1 MERVVSRTELD
12 VTGIGNAIVDIIA
25 PTDDAT
31 IARLEMSKASMIL
44 INRERSEQLRELMG
58 PRVQLSGGSAGNT
71 VAGLASLGAK
81 VGYIGKIRDDELGDA
96 FRHDITSMGVL
107 YPTPPAVDGP
117 PTAHCLIF
125 VTPDAQRTMNTY
137 LGACVNLAV
146 HDLDRKM
153 IEASSIL
160 YLEGYLFDPPN
171 AQNAF
176 RAAAHMAH
184 AAGRQVA
191 LTLSDSFCVERH
203 RQAFLD
209 LIEDHVDILFANE
222 MELKALFETE
232 VWEDAV
238 ACVAPQ
244 VRFAAITRG
253 SLGSIIA
260 TGERIIPICAARAAS
275 IIDTTG
281 AGDLYASGV
290 MFGLATGRS
299 PEECGWLG
307 SVAAAEVISHF
318 GGRPEIPLKDYLT
331 SRSIEMPV
339 TVRHAQIQ
347 RSR

>member
-1 MERVVSRTELD
+1 VNRAALD
-12 VTGIGNAIVDIIA
+12 VTGIGNAIVDIISSA
-25 PTDDAT
+25 DDVT
-31 IARLEMSKASMIL
+31 IARLQMSKATMTL
-44 INRERSEQLRELMG
+44 INQERSEQLRELMG

-71 VAGLASLGAK
+71 IAGLASLGAK

-96 FRHDITSMGVL
+96 FRHDITSTGVR
-107 YPTPPAVDGP
+107 YPTPAAVDGP

-137 LGACVNLAV
+137 LGACINLTV
-146 HDLDRKM
+146 HDLDREM
-153 IEASSIL
+153 IEASRIL

-176 RAAAHMAH
+176 RAAADMAH

-191 LTLSDSFCVERH
+191 LTLSDSFCVQRH
-203 RQAFLD
+203 RRAFLD
-209 LIEDHVDILFANE
+209 LIENHIDILFANE

-232 VWEDAV
+232 VWDDAV
-238 ACVAPQ
+238 SFLAPK

-253 SLGSIIA
+253 SLGSIIV
-260 TGERIIPICAARAAS
+260 TGGRIISISAARAIS
-275 IIDTTG
+275 NIDTTG

-318 GGRPEIPLKDYLT
+318 GGRPEIPLKDYLA
-331 SRSIEMPV
+331 SRSIEMPA

>member
-1 MERVVSRTELD
+1 VNRAALD
-12 VTGIGNAIVDIIA
+12 VTGIGNAIVDIISSA
-25 PTDDAT
+25 DDVT
-31 IARLEMSKASMIL
+31 IARLQMSKATMTL
-44 INRERSEQLRELMG
+44 INQERSEQLRELMG

-71 VAGLASLGAK
+71 IAGLASLGAK

-96 FRHDITSMGVL
+96 FRHDITSMGVR

-137 LGACVNLAV
+137 LGACVNLTV
-146 HDLDRKM
+146 HDLDREM
-153 IEASSIL
+153 IEASRIL

-176 RAAAHMAH
+176 RAAAEMAH
-184 AAGRQVA
+184 VAGRQVA
-191 LTLSDSFCVERH
+191 LTLSDSFCVQRH
-203 RQAFLD
+203 RRAFLD
-209 LIEDHVDILFANE
+209 LIENHIDILFANE

-232 VWEDAV
+232 VWDDAV
-238 ACVAPQ
+238 AFLAPE

-253 SLGSIIA
+253 SLGSIIV
-260 TGERIIPICAARAAS
+260 TGGRIISISAARATS
-275 IIDTTG
+275 VVDTTG

-318 GGRPEIPLKDYLT
+318 GGRPEIPLKDYLA
-331 SRSIEMPV
+331 SRAIEMPA

>member
-1 MERVVSRTELD
+1 VNRAALD
-12 VTGIGNAIVDIIA
+12 VTGIGNAIVDIISSA
-25 PTDDAT
+25 DDAT
-31 IARLEMSKASMIL
+31 IARLEMSKAAMTL
-44 INRERSEQLRELMG
+44 INQERSEQLRELMG

-71 VAGLASLGAK
+71 IAGLASLGAK
-81 VGYIGKIRDDELGDA
+81 VGYIGKIRDDELGHA
-96 FRHDITSMGVL
+96 FRYDITSMGVH
-107 YPTPPAVDGP
+107 YPTPAAVDGP
-117 PTAHCLIF
+117 PTAHCMIF

-137 LGACVNLAV
+137 LGACVNLTV
-146 HDLDRKM
+146 HDLDREM

-176 RAAAHMAH
+176 RAAADMAH

-191 LTLSDSFCVERH
+191 LTLSDSFCVQRH
-203 RQAFLD
+203 RRAFLD
-209 LIEDHVDILFANE
+209 LIENHVDILFANE
-222 MELKALFETE
+222 TELKALFETE
-232 VWEDAV
+232 VWDDAV
-238 ACVAPQ
+238 AFIAPKA
-244 VRFAAITRG
+244 RFAAVTRG
-253 SLGSIIA
+253 SLGSTIV
-260 TGERIIPICAARAAS
+260 TDGRIVSISAARATS
-275 IIDTTG
+275 VVDTTG

-318 GGRPEIPLKDYLT
+318 GGRPEIPLKDYLA
-331 SRSIEMPV
+331 SRSIEMPA

>member
-1 MERVVSRTELD
+1 VNRAALD
-12 VTGIGNAIVDIIA
+12 VTGIGNAIVDIISSA
-25 PTDDAT
+25 DDAT
-31 IARLEMSKASMIL
+31 IARLQMSKATMTL
-44 INRERSEQLRELMG
+44 INQERSAQLRELMSQC
-58 PRVQLSGGSAGNT
+58 VQLSGGSAANT

-96 FRHDITSMGVL
+96 FRHDIMSMGVR
-107 YPTPPAVDGP
+107 YPTPSAVDGP
-117 PTAHCLIF
+117 PTAHCMIF

-137 LGACVNLAV
+137 LGACVNLTV
-146 HDLDRKM
+146 HDLDREM
-153 IEASSIL
+153 IEASRIL

-176 RAAAHMAH
+176 RAAADMAH

-191 LTLSDSFCVERH
+191 LTLSDSFCVQRH
-203 RQAFLD
+203 RRAFLD
-209 LIEDHVDILFANE
+209 LIENHIDILFANE
-222 MELKALFETE
+222 AELKVLFETE
-232 VWEDAV
+232 VWDDAV
-238 ACVAPQ
+238 AFVAPK

-253 SLGSIIA
+253 SLGSIII
-260 TGERIIPICAARAAS
+260 TGGRIISISAVRATS
-275 IIDTTG
+275 VVDTTG

-307 SVAAAEVISHF
+307 SIAAAEVISHF
-318 GGRPEIPLKDYLT
+318 GGRPEIPLKDYLA
-331 SRSIEMPV
+331 SRSIEMPA